1 MFAVAP
7 VRLDNP
13 AAAAISRMHIHCV
26 ADVPEGYERRPVPAI
41 QPNGTPVRVWELP
54 TGHDC
59 MITMPTELSELLLR
73 LG

>member
-1 MFAVAP
+1 MP

-13 AAAAISRMHIHCV
+13 AVNAIPRAHIHCTV
-26 ADVPEGYERRPVPAI
+26 GVPDGIARRPVPET
-41 QPNGTPVRVWELP
+41 QPNGTPAQVWELA

-59 MITMPTELSELLLR
+59 MITMPVELSELLLK